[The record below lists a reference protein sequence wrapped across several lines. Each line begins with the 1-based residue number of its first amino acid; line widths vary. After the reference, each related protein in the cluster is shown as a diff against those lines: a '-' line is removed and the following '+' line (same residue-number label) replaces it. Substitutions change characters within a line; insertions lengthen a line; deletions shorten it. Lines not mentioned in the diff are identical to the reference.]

1 MEDSADISVKVT
13 DFKPNGV
20 KRLDELKKYFLEEY
34 GSEPE
39 YFVKVPGR

>member
-1 MEDSADISVKVT
+1 MENSVDISVKVT
-13 DFKPNGV
+13 AAPNGV